1 MTNSSTL
8 TLDERI
14 SALLD
19 GHLDGAGFEATLAE
33 LTTDPQAAQTWANFH
48 VVGDVLRSKELAPRP
63 GDANFLQRFEERLAL
78 ENRDAL
84 EHSAKDQRA
93 VPMAL
98 PVRPD
103 RAVLRSSNAE
113 SFHWKIAAGA
123 ACMALAG
130 VMGLSLWND
139 YRSGGREQLAST
151 APAPSVAAATA
162 QSPTGSE
169 VMIRDPRLDALMSAH
184 RELGGHSALQM
195 PAGFLRNATYDGS
208 GR

>member
-19 GHLDGAGFEATLAE
+19 GHLDGDGIDATLAE
-33 LTTDPQAAQTWANFH
+33 LTTDPQAAQTWAIFH

-63 GDANFLQRFEERLAL
+63 RDANFLQRFEQRLAQQNL
-78 ENRDAL
+78 DAPDVPVY
-84 EHSAKDQRA
+84 DQRP
-93 VPMAL
+93 VPMAI
-98 PVRPD
+98 PVPPGP
-103 RAVLRSSNAE
+103 AGLSASNAE
-113 SFHWKIAAGA
+113 SFRWKIAAGA

-130 VMGLSLWND
+130 VMGLSLWAD
-139 YRSGGREQLAST
+139 YRSGGSAQLAST
-151 APAPSVAAATA
+151 APAQSVPMATPQSAAA
-162 QSPTGSE
+162 PE
-169 VMIRDPRLDALMSAH
+169 VMIRDPRLDALMAAH